1 MTPRLSRTGA
11 RRYATTDDP
20 AWFAARAAA
29 LLGREIA
36 VEKIHLHP
44 VA

>member
-20 AWFAARAAA
+20 EWFAARAAA